1 MGADLV
7 GTLSGN
13 GPFTVFAP
21 TNDAFAAL
29 PKGVLTNLLKPENKQ
44 YLVDLLTYHVASG
57 DVRSKDLSDGQQITT
72 VNGEVAEVSISGG
85 HVMIGA
91 PDAELD
97 DAKVTAADI
106 AASNGVVHVIDA
118 VMTYSKFEEHWLEHS
133 SSPPPPAKS
142 IVDLAVA
149 TPHLSTLVTALQAAD
164 LVGTLSGNGPFT
176 VFAPTNDAFAALPK
190 GVLTNLLKPENKQY
204 LVDLL
209 TYHVAS
215 GDVRSKD

>member
-1 MGADLV
+1 MCNDNKKCKGFHFKEPKGKGKKAKGKCMLYKKAESKNACAAKTTCCTSKASKSIVDLAVATPQLSTLVTALQAADLV
-7 GTLSGN
+7 GTLSGD

-72 VNGEVAEVSISGG
+72 VNGEVAVVSISGG

-91 PDAELD
+91 RDAELD

-118 VMTYSKFEEHWLEHS
+118 VMTYTNFEEHWLEH
-133 SSPPPPAKS
+133 
-142 IVDLAVA
+142 
-149 TPHLSTLVTALQAAD
+149 
-164 LVGTLSGNGPFT
+164 
-176 VFAPTNDAFAALPK
+176 
-190 GVLTNLLKPENKQY
+190 
-204 LVDLL
+204 
-209 TYHVAS
+209 
-215 GDVRSKD
+215 